1 MSVPD
6 AIEALAKAA
15 RNYEMGLSTDSEYR
29 SQVLIVMI
37 QLAQVEAEA

>member
-1 MSVPD
+1 MSVQD

-15 RNYEMGLSTDSEYR
+15 RNYEQGLTTESGYR

-37 QLAQVEAEA
+37 QLAQAEA

>member
-1 MSVPD
+1 MSVQD

-15 RNYEMGLSTDSEYR
+15 RNYEMGLTTESGYR

-37 QLAQVEAEA
+37 QLAQAEVEE

>member
-1 MSVPD
+1 MSVAD

-15 RNYEMGLSTDSEYR
+15 RNYEMGLTTESGYR

-37 QLAQVEAEA
+37 QLAQAEVEE